1 MAQRLD
7 DWFNSLTEA
16 YLPVRPSTRVAL
28 EQMAGA
34 GMEDLGVRD
43 LHPMLVRDPAFAL
56 NILRSANAFRH
67 RHLDGQTTTADQAA
81 LMLGTA
87 RTLDLA
93 AQWPCASESMT
104 DDARAGYRQVM
115 ADACF
120 TARLAAYWAELRSD
134 VLPAEIYCAALARHS
149 GSLALQAHPEGRH
162 RMDAINEI
170 RERCSIEPPEAEYVV
185 LGFGVDELATVLN
198 TNWRLPT
205 LALEY
210 LLPENIN
217 ARRTLGIRLAMQ
229 LRRIGH
235 LGWFSPGMKRLLP
248 ALAKY
253 LGTDRDKAAD
263 TIPGIARAVLEE
275 YPKIEN
281 PRWLPLA
288 DNEAP
293 PAHEPPPRGLCLMP
307 QRDLMER
314 LIGELEDGRLE
325 RIEHEL
331 ARRHD
336 RTDPDAAVLTLAARA
351 LHHGLGLNRAVIF
364 LMNQELDAMT
374 PYVALGADTDPAL
387 LATTVRVEGGW
398 LEQHFP
404 AGGGARC
411 LRSGETS
418 ELRQQLR
425 AAGGHLFDTQEY
437 LIRLVRGPGSALAL
451 VFGDR
456 HAPECRLN
464 DAARQGFSRITQILE
479 SAWNRQRSTQ

>member
-1 MAQRLD
+1 MTQRLD
-7 DWFNSLTEA
+7 DWFNSLAAA
-16 YLPVRPSTRVAL
+16 YLPMRPSTREAL
-28 EQMAGA
+28 EHMAGS
-34 GMEDLGVRD
+34 GMDTLGVRD

-56 NILRSANAFRH
+56 NMLRAANAYRH
-67 RHLDGQTTTADQAA
+67 RHLDGQTTTTDQAA

-87 RTLDLA
+87 RTLELA
-93 AQWPCASESMT
+93 RQWPNAADCMAEHT
-104 DDARAGYRQVM
+104 RAGYRQLM

-120 TARLAAYWAELRSD
+120 TARLAATWAELRSD

-149 GSLALQAHPEGRH
+149 GSLALQANPQGQH
-162 RMDAINEI
+162 RMDAISEI

-185 LGFGVDELATVLN
+185 IGFGVDELATVLN
-198 TNWRLPT
+198 TDWRLPT

-235 LGWFSPGMKRLLP
+235 LGWFSPAMKRLLT
-248 ALAKY
+248 ALANY
-253 LGTDRDKAAD
+253 LGTDRETAAD

-275 YPKIEN
+275 YPKVEH

-288 DNEAP
+288 DSEAP
-293 PAHEPPPRGLCLMP
+293 PAHEPPPRGLCLTP
-307 QRDLMER
+307 QRDLLER
-314 LIGELEDGRLE
+314 LVGELEHGRLE

-336 RTDPDAAVLTLAARA
+336 RVDPGAAVLTLAARA

-364 LMNQELDAMT
+364 LMNQEHDTLS

-387 LATTVRVEGGW
+387 LATTIRIDGGW
-398 LEQHFP
+398 LERHFP
-404 AGGGARC
+404 VGAGARC

-418 ELRQQLR
+418 DLRQQLR
-425 AAGGHLFDTQEY
+425 AAGGPLFDTQEY
-437 LIRLVRGPGSALAL
+437 LIRLIRGPGNTLAL

-464 DAARQGFSRITQILE
+464 DTARQGFARITQILE
-479 SAWNRQRSTQ
+479 AAWNRDWSTE

>member
-7 DWFNSLTEA
+7 DWFDSLTGA
-16 YLPVRPSTRVAL
+16 YLPVRPSTRAAL

-34 GMEDLGVRD
+34 STDDLGVRE

-56 NILRSANAFRH
+56 NVLRAANAYRH
-67 RHLDGQTTTADQAA
+67 RHLDGQTTTADQAT

-93 AQWPCASESMT
+93 RQWPSADECMAEDT
-104 DDARAGYRQVM
+104 RAGYRQVM

-120 TARLAAYWAELRSD
+120 TARLAATWAELRSD

-149 GSLALQAHPEGRH
+149 GSLALQAHAHGRE
-162 RMDAINEI
+162 RMDVINEI
-170 RERCSIEPPEAEYVV
+170 RERCSIEPPEAEYVA

-235 LGWFSPGMKRLLP
+235 LGWFSPAMKRLLA
-248 ALAKY
+248 ALANY
-253 LGTDRDKAAD
+253 LGTDRERAAD
-263 TIPGIARAVLEE
+263 TIPAIARAVLDE
-275 YPKIEN
+275 YPKVEN
-281 PRWLPLA
+281 PRWRPLA

-293 PAHEPPPRGLCLMP
+293 PAHEPSPRGLCLMP
-307 QRDLMER
+307 QHDLLER

-336 RTDPDAAVLTLAARA
+336 RTDPGAAVLTLAARA

-387 LATTVRVEGGW
+387 LATTIRMEGDW
-398 LEQHFP
+398 LERHFP
-404 AGGGARC
+404 VDAGARC

-425 AAGGHLFDTQEY
+425 AAGGPLFDTQEY
-437 LIRLVRGPGSALAL
+437 LIRLVRGPGGALAI
-451 VFGDR
+451 VFADR

-464 DAARQGFSRITQILE
+464 DAARQGFSRITRILE
-479 SAWNRQRSTQ
+479 AAWNRDRSTE